1 MYKKFFKRFLDI
13 VCSFTALVLFWWVLA
28 IVALLVRIKLG
39 APVIFK
45 QDRPGKNGKIFKL
58 YKFRSMSDARDEN
71 GNLLPDAQRLT
82 KFGKLLRATS
92 LDELPEIWNIL
103 KGDMSIVGPRPW
115 AVKYLPYFTAEENR
129 RHDVR
134 PGLTGLAQV
143 NGRTAAGWDERLK
156 YDITYVDHLTLW
168 MDLKVLFLTVKKV
181 FSRSDIVE
189 AGCQGNFDDFRKKQW
204 ADGVV
209 EKPAGF
215 DEDPEKKKEEAFNG

>member
-1 MYKKFFKRFLDI
+1 
-13 VCSFTALVLFWWVLA
+13 LFWWVLA